1 MPRKPRPKKHGPRT
15 PQQESQS
22 RGTDFLGSAFR
33 TEDILAINLPPDVR
47 RRTRISK
54 GGKVQRS
61 YTLEIETEPVFHN
74 LDEASMGR
82 GAAEVLAERI
92 GANLLGAAKQA
103 AASTVRF
110 RKAALARLTRG
121 STDASAGTGAW
132 GRALKKRYSGGR
144 IGYTPPEPPHTQYGV
159 DSGRL
164 ARGLFARLNITGRGG
179 ERAAWHINVPANRLN
194 REQWGGDKSAFDAW
208 MVEFRRLADVAGA
221 MASPQMQGELYEGLR
236 NAIGTL
242 QATIW
247 RKRRAKLRQQW
258 KVVQGFRLLAVV

>member
-1 MPRKPRPKKHGPRT
+1 MPRPKKLGPRT
-15 PQQESQS
+15 RKQESRD
-22 RGTDFLGSAFR
+22 RGTDFLGSALR

-54 GGKVQRS
+54 GGKVQRR

-92 GANLLGAAKQA
+92 GANLLGAVKQVA
-103 AASTVRF
+103 TSTVRF
-110 RKAALARLTRG
+110 RKAALARIGRG
-121 STDASAGTGAW
+121 STDSGAGKGAW
-132 GRALKKRYSGGR
+132 GAALRKRYSGGR
-144 IGYTPPEPPHTQYGV
+144 IGHTPPLPPHTQYGV

-164 ARGLFARLNITGRGG
+164 ARGLFARLNVTGRGG

-194 REQWGGDKSAFDAW
+194 REQWGGDRSAFDAW
-208 MVEFRRLADVAGA
+208 MGEFRRLADVAGA
-221 MASPQMQGELYEGLR
+221 MESPEMTNALYGSLR
-236 NAIGTL
+236 DAIGTL
-242 QATIW
+242 QATVW
-247 RKRRAKLRQQW
+247 RKRRAQLRQQW